1 MAPFTASLLRV
12 DGPEALLQRAR
23 QLAKRDGLAAART
36 VAHAFGALSSDRRA
50 LPDFLIVGTLRG
62 GTTTL
67 YHALVRHPQ
76 VAGAVLDKE
85 VHYFDLNVLRGE
97 AWYRA
102 RFPTRASLERRAHRS
117 GGAIKV
123 GEATPYYLFHPAVP
137 ERVAASLRGVRVIAM
152 LRDPVERAWSHYRH
166 EVDLGYESL
175 AFGDAL
181 DAEDRRLA
189 GEEER
194 LRSDPRYVSF
204 AHQHHSYVARGR
216 YAAQLR
222 RWFDAL
228 GSHGVLVIRSE
239 DLYAAPQ
246 ATFARVLEHIGVRPW
261 DPGDW
266 RVRNAA
272 TSRGLDDEV
281 RARLR
286 GAFRDDRADL
296 ATLLGGDPGWPT

>member
-1 MAPFTASLLRV
+1 ML
-12 DGPEALLQRAR
+12 
-23 QLAKRDGLAAART
+23 GLAAFREGAADPEAGVKRAVLLVLMSPRFLYPQLGGGGGAEPDGFT
-36 VAHAFGALSSDRRA
+36 VASRLALD
-50 LPDFLIVGTLRG
+50 
-62 GTTTL
+62 
-67 YHALVRHPQ
+67 
-76 VAGAVLDKE
+76 
-85 VHYFDLNVLRGE
+85 
-97 AWYRA
+97 
-102 RFPTRASLERRAHRS
+102 
-117 GGAIKV
+117 
-123 GEATPYYLFHPAVP
+123 
-137 ERVAASLRGVRVIAM
+137 GVRVIAM

-175 AFGDAL
+175 PFVGAL

-228 GSHGVLVIRSE
+228 GSQAVLVIRSE
-239 DLYAAPQ
+239 DLYSTPE

-286 GAFRDDRADL
+286 GAFADDRADL
-296 ATLLGGDPGWPT
+296 ATLHGGDPGWPP

>member
-1 MAPFTASLLRV
+1 MDGLGALR
-12 DGPEALLQRAR
+12 DRAR
-23 QLAKRDGLAAART
+23 RVATREGLRAGRT
-36 VAHAFGALSSDRRA
+36 AAHAVGALSADRRA
-50 LPDFLIVGTLRG
+50 LPDFLIVGTMRG

-85 VHYFDLNVLRGE
+85 VHYFDLHATRGE

-102 RFPTRASLERRAHRS
+102 RFPTRASLARRAAS
-117 GGAIKV
+117 AGGPVRV

-137 ERVAASLRGVRVIAM
+137 ARAAAALPGSLGRGVRAIAI

-166 EVDLGYESL
+166 EVDLGYEWL
-175 AFGDAL
+175 GFEAAL
-181 DAEDRRLA
+181 DAEDGRLA

-194 LRSDPRYVSF
+194 LLRDPAAASE

-216 YAAQLR
+216 YAPQLR
-222 RWFDAL
+222 RWFEAL
-228 GSHGVLVIRSE
+228 GRDRVLVVRSE
-239 DLYAAPQ
+239 DLYAEPA
-246 ATFARVLEHIGVRPW
+246 ATFARVLEHLDVRPW

-272 TSRGLDDEV
+272 TSRSLDDAV

-286 GAFRDDRADL
+286 AAFREDRDELTDL
-296 ATLLGGDPGWPT
+296 LEEDPGWPV

>member
-1 MAPFTASLLRV
+1 VATR
-12 DGPEALLQRAR
+12 E
-23 QLAKRDGLAAART
+23 GLGAARA
-36 VAHAFGALSSDRRA
+36 VAHAVGGLTSSNRA
-50 LPDFLIVGTLRG
+50 LPDFLVIGAMRG

-85 VHYFDLNVLRGE
+85 VHYFDLNATRGE
-97 AWYRA
+97 DWYRA
-102 RFPTRASLERRAHRS
+102 RFPTRASIERRARAA
-117 GGAIKV
+117 GGPVRV

-137 ERVAASLRGVRVIAM
+137 ARVAATLPDAVAIAI

-175 AFGDAL
+175 PFAEAL

-194 LRSDPRYVSF
+194 LFEDPTYVSA

-216 YAAQLR
+216 YARQLQ
-222 RWFDAL
+222 RWFDEL
-228 GSHGVLVIRSE
+228 GRDRVLVILAE
-239 DLYAAPQ
+239 QLYASPEE
-246 ATFARVLEHIGVRPW
+246 TFRTVLGHLRVRPW

-266 RVRNAA
+266 RARNAA
-272 TSRGLDDEV
+272 TSRGLDDDL
-281 RARLR
+281 RTRLR
-286 GAFRDDRADL
+286 EAFRDDHAALVD
-296 ATLLGGDPGWPT
+296 LLGRDPGWPA